1 MSTSCYSTT
10 PNAFTIEVTSTTTTT
25 YWHDNIQQHGYYST
39 YRVTALRSGTFEVR
53 GTASGIRRNG
63 MVWEVGIGTSV
74 IYTVTV
80 KEKPVVTSI
89 TIPSSLNLLI
99 GSSYT
104 FSPVIAEEGATT
116 QLTWASSSPNV
127 VSVTSGGVINALSV
141 GNSTITCTASNGIS
155 ATCNVTVSPI
165 LVSSITLDK
174 TELEL
179 NVDDRYKL
187 TATIL
192 PENATNKAIEWTSSN
207 ENVAFVS
214 TEGTV
219 IGVSPGYCNI
229 QAIATDGSNVKAGCL
244 VYVMSNLEAYV
255 VETGNPRIGYKLTF
269 YYDREKTSRSG
280 SIYTINDNY
289 SETSL
294 APWAK
299 NYIDSVFFDS
309 SFINYYPTSTAYW
322 FNGCRDLLTI
332 ENIQYLKT
340 DSVKS
345 MESMFADCMS
355 LSSLDV
361 SNFNTENVANF
372 SKTFYYCMFL
382 TFLDV
387 SRFNTKNTT
396 DMSWMFRDCQ
406 SLSSLDLSSFNTD
419 RVTTMSSM
427 FEGCTLLSYLDLSS
441 FNTENVET
449 MHSMFNNCGRMSSFD
464 LSGFSTS
471 KVQRTDYMFKGCSN
485 LSSIDISN
493 FDLSSC
499 YEFSCMFE
507 GCTNLKS
514 IDLSHFTSN
523 RKNLH
528 ARRMFA
534 DCINLTK
541 INLCNDMYYFYSVDE
556 MFNNCTSL
564 KTIYVS
570 KEWEMMSSPSI
581 YDDTFEN
588 CISLEGNMGTTFNPL
603 WTSSEYARIDRGE
616 SAPGYLTLLGDVN
629 QDCIVSIS
637 DITGLIDLLL
647 TNSAAS
653 AAADVNYDSNINIS
667 DVVSLIDKLF
677 SHN

>member
-10 PNAFTIEVTSTTTTT
+10 PNAFSIEVTSTTTTT

-53 GTASGIRRNG
+53 GTASGIRKKG

-116 QLTWASSSPNV
+116 QLTWASSNPSV
-127 VSVTSGGVINALSV
+127 VSVTSAGVINALSV

-155 ATCNVTVSPI
+155 ATCIVTVSPI

-179 NVDDRYKL
+179 NVDDRYTL
-187 TATIL
+187 IATIL
-192 PENATNKAIEWTSSN
+192 PENATNNAIEWTSSN

-214 TEGTV
+214 TGGTV

-229 QAIATDGSNVKAGCL
+229 QAKATDGSNIKAGCL
-244 VYVMSNLEAYV
+244 VHVMSNLEAYV
-255 VETGNPRIGYKLTF
+255 VETGDARIGYTLTF

-280 SIYTINDNY
+280 SIYTILDDY

-299 NYIDSVFFDS
+299 NYIDSVIFDP
-309 SFINYYPTSTAYW
+309 SFVNYYPTSTAFW
-322 FNGCRDLLTI
+322 FNGCRDLLAI
-332 ENIQYLKT
+332 EDIEYLKT

-345 MESMFADCMS
+345 MKSMFAYCTS

-361 SNFNTENVANF
+361 SNFNTENVTNF
-372 SKTFYYCMFL
+372 SKTFCYCYL
-382 TFLDV
+382 LSFLDV
-387 SRFNTKNTT
+387 SRFNTNNAT
-396 DMSWMFRDCQ
+396 DMSWMFRDCP

-427 FEGCTLLSYLDLSS
+427 FEGCTLLSYIDLSS
-441 FNTENVET
+441 FNTENVE
-449 MHSMFNNCGRMSSFD
+449 SMSNMFEDCKRMFSFD
-464 LSGFSTS
+464 LSGFNTS
-471 KVQRTDYMFKGCSN
+471 NVQRTDDMFKGCSN

-541 INLCNDMYYFYSVDE
+541 INLCNDMYSFYRVDE
-556 MFNNCTSL
+556 MFCNCTSL

-570 KEWEMMSSPSI
+570 KEWEMMYAPSN
-581 YDDTFEN
+581 YDNTFEN

-603 WTSSEYARIDRGE
+603 WISSEYARIDRGE
-616 SAPGYLTLLGDVN
+616 AAPGYFTLLGDVN
-629 QDCIVSIS
+629 QDSTISIS

-647 TNSAAS
+647 TNSDAP
-653 AAADVNYDSNINIS
+653 AAADVNDDSAINIS
-667 DVVSLIDKLF
+667 DVTSLVDELL